1 MCSSDLYSID
11 IEGHTDDAPISTPQF
26 PSNWELSSA
35 RASAVARFLIGR
47 GIKPE
52 RISVIG
58 YADTKPKVPNRNAA
72 GNPIPEN
79 RQENRRVMVRVE
91 R

>member
-1 MCSSDLYSID
+1 MLFRS
-11 IEGHTDDAPISTPQF
+11 
-26 PSNWELSSA
+26 
-35 RASAVARFLIGR
+35 
-47 GIKPE
+47 KPE

-58 YADTKPKVPNRNAA
+58 YADTKPKVPNRDAA